1 MTKVPS
7 PFSLRMSP
15 ETRERLDAHSRRLRE
30 PRARVAERLID
41 EGLRMEEH
49 PGIVF
54 REGRAGRRAGLAGGP
69 DVWEVL
75 DTLRGTGLSGEKAI
89 GATAEWGG
97 VTVAQVRTAVVYYAD
112 HRAEIDEWIEV
123 NRAEADRVRQSWE
136 RSLKALA

>member
-1 MTKVPS
+1 M
-7 PFSLRMSP
+7 
-15 ETRERLDAHSRRLRE
+15 
-30 PRARVAERLID
+30 AERLID

-75 DTLRGTGLSGEKAI
+75 DTLRGTGLSGEEAI